1 MSHQNEAG
9 FSLLEMVVT
18 VAILSIAIAT
28 TLPIITRNRW
38 QADVDQY
45 ALQLETGLYGLR
57 AKLGAKKTSCT
68 IDFPSIF
75 TFRPPEELIEFSQN
89 PDNHPTKFQCCDST
103 IVAAKES
110 TDSGSDCSHPGN
122 EIGDLTGNP
131 LDNLRLVQQE
141 SSTASQAVRVAV
153 SRTDFG
159 FTPPGTT
166 ANAGTL
172 TFLLCHNRAL
182 DNNNET
188 QCIDA
193 QNRLNIRCVQID
205 GTGGVS
211 RGRWLLDSP
220 LSAVSNGV
228 CQTD

>member
-1 MSHQNEAG
+1 MRHQNDSG
-9 FSLLEMVVT
+9 FSLIEMIVT
-18 VAILSIAIAT
+18 VAILSIATAT
-28 TLPIITRNRW
+28 ILPIVTRNRW

-57 AKLGAKKTSCT
+57 AKLGANKTSCT
-68 IDFPSIF
+68 IDFSSTY
-75 TFRPPEELIEFSQN
+75 TFLSPEEIVEFSQKN
-89 PDNHPTKFQCCDST
+89 QKNQTNFVCCDST
-103 IVAAKES
+103 IVTAKEAS
-110 TDSGSDCSHPGN
+110 GQGSDCRYQGDK
-122 EIGDLTGNP
+122 IGDLTGNP
-131 LDNLRLVQQE
+131 LNNLRLVQLE
-141 SSTASQAVRVAV
+141 SSSASKSVLVAV

-182 DNNNET
+182 SENDST
-188 QCIDA
+188 QCVES

-205 GTGGVS
+205 GTGGIS
-211 RGRWLLDSP
+211 RGRWILDSP
-220 LSAVSNGV
+220 SSVVSSGF

>member
-1 MSHQNEAG
+1 MKRKHETG
-9 FSLLEMVVT
+9 FSLIEMVVA
-18 VAILSIAIAT
+18 VAILAIATAT

-38 QADVDQY
+38 QSDVDQY

-68 IDFPSIF
+68 IDFPSTY
-75 TFRPPEELIEFSQN
+75 TFSPPEELIEFSQKSQN
-89 PDNHPTKFQCCDST
+89 NQTSFLCCDSS
-103 IVAAKES
+103 IVAAKEA
-110 TDSGSDCSHPGN
+110 TNQGSDCSHPGH
-122 EIGDLTGNP
+122 EISSVTANP

-141 SSTASQAVRVAV
+141 SSSASKAVRVAV

-182 DNNNET
+182 ATNDQT
-188 QCIDA
+188 QCVDA
-193 QNRLNIRCVQID
+193 QNRLNISCVQID
-205 GTGGVS
+205 GTGGIS
-211 RGRWLLDSP
+211 RGRWLLNSP
-220 LSAVSNGV
+220 SSAVSNGV
-228 CQTD
+228 CQTN

>member
-1 MSHQNEAG
+1 MRRQYDTG
-9 FSLLEMVVT
+9 FSLIEMVVT
-18 VAILSIAIAT
+18 VAILSIATAT

-38 QADVDQY
+38 QSEVDQY

-68 IDFPSIF
+68 IDFPTTY
-75 TFRPPEELIEFSQN
+75 TFSPPEELIEFSQKSQN
-89 PDNHPTKFQCCDST
+89 NQTSFLCCDST
-103 IVAAKES
+103 IVVAKE
-110 TDSGSDCSHPGN
+110 TNGQGSDCSHPGN
-122 EIGDLTGNP
+122 KISVLTGNP
-131 LDNLRLVQQE
+131 LDNLRLVQLE
-141 SSTASQAVRVAV
+141 SSSASKSVQVAV

-182 DNNNET
+182 SENNST
-188 QCIDA
+188 QCVES

-205 GTGGVS
+205 GTGGIS
-211 RGRWLLDSP
+211 RGRWILDSP
-220 LSAVSNGV
+220 SSVVSSGF